1 LAILAWIRLWRNDI
15 KAKDSAIG
23 PSWLGRAEVHMPEYS
38 IPDPP
43 KLVLGRS
50 RGKGRQRFVVVTHL
64 GANSLEYMGP
74 IQVLEEANFFLER
87 MGRSDLCYDVE
98 VVSTQTGVVYETKGL
113 KVVADTPYHRLRGN
127 VDTLMF
133 QAVAED
139 EGCLADERFLAWV
152 RQMSKRVRRM
162 TSICVGTF
170 VLAEAGLLEGRRAT
184 THWVACEDFRRRYPT
199 VKLDPDP
206 IYVKDGNIYTSAG
219 STSGLDLTLA
229 LVEEDFG
236 KEFARRVAQGLVM
249 FLRRPGNQ
257 AQFSVH
263 LSTKFPDEQRIQE
276 VQTYVAENSNA
287 DLSVEALARRIGMSL
302 RNFSRVFA
310 REVGM
315 TPGRFVELSRLE
327 KARQSLEQSEL
338 PISQVADQCGYGTSD
353 GLRLAFERHV
363 GVSPRAY
370 RQRFA

>member
-1 LAILAWIRLWRNDI
+1 
-15 KAKDSAIG
+15 
-23 PSWLGRAEVHMPEYS
+23 MPEYS

-43 KLVLGRS
+43 ELVLDRR
-50 RGKGRQRFVVVTHL
+50 RGKGRQRFVFVTHL
-64 GANSLEYMGP
+64 GANSLEYLGP
-74 IQVLEEANFFLER
+74 IQVLEEANFFLKR
-87 MGRSDLCYDVE
+87 MGRSDLCYDIE
-98 VVSTQTGVVYETKGL
+98 VVSTQTGTVYETKGL
-113 KVVADTPYHRLRGN
+113 KIIAGTSYDRLRGE

-152 RQMSKRVRRM
+152 RRMAKRVRRM

-170 VLAEAGLLEGRRAT
+170 VLAEAGLLEGRRVT
-184 THWVACEDFRRRYPT
+184 THWVACDDFRRRYPK
-199 VKLDPDP
+199 VKLDPNP
-206 IYVKDGNIYTSAG
+206 IYIKDKNIYTSAG

-236 KEFARRVAQGLVM
+236 REFARRVAQGLVM
-249 FLRRPGNQ
+249 FLRRPGSQ

-263 LSTKFPDEQRIQE
+263 LSTKFPEEQRIQG
-276 VQTYVAENSNA
+276 VQSYVAENSDA
-287 DLSVEALARRIGMSL
+287 DLSIEALASRVGMSP

-338 PISQVADQCGYGTSD
+338 PISQVAEQCGYATSD
-353 GLRLAFERHV
+353 GLRIAFDRHV

-370 RQRFA
+370 RQRFG